1 MGITQFA
8 DMSTEEFIGKI
19 FIYIR
24 ENIDEGSS
32 QQIIL

>member
-19 FIYIR
+19 HKYFRKNFNERFKFI
-24 ENIDEGSS
+24 NKC
-32 QQIIL
+32 